1 MLFLA
6 VPASSV
12 ASTGSPGGAGRVSAA
27 ISGNGD
33 PGASQTAQLSRAR
46 AAALEAY
53 RGALGAARQ
62 AGIRLHTAPG
72 AIVRTFSVG
81 RLREERAAW
90 LHAEHRY
97 RRIGGLR
104 RRVVHAALR
113 QRGVRYSWGGA
124 SPAGFDCSGL
134 VMWAY
139 RRAGTRLPHSS
150 YAMIRLGHAV
160 PRRSIQPGDLIFS
173 EGGGH
178 VGIYIGHGMVVHSPR
193 PGDVVS
199 LSPLSSWQVTA
210 IRRIIHA

>member
-12 ASTGSPGGAGRVSAA
+12 ASTGSRDGAGRVTAA
-27 ISGNGD
+27 ISAAGD
-33 PGASQTAQLSRAR
+33 PAASQAAQLGRAR
-46 AAALEAY
+46 AAARQAY
-53 RGALGAARQ
+53 RAALGAARR
-62 AGIRLHTAPG
+62 AGVRLHAGPG
-72 AIVRTFSVG
+72 AIARTFSIN
-81 RLREERAAW
+81 RLQQERAAW
-90 LHAEHRY
+90 MHAEHRY
-97 RRIGGLR
+97 LRIAGLR

-113 QRGVRYSWGGA
+113 QRGAHYSWGGA

-139 RRAGTRLPHSS
+139 HRAGMRLPHSS

-193 PGDVVS
+193 PGEVVS
-199 LSPLSSWQVTA
+199 VASLSSWQVTA